1 MENSSKDENSRP
13 PPEYLFTGQEATM
26 RIGHGTTDWF
36 KIGKGIYQGCILS
49 LAYLTCMQIKKQ
61 QLELDMKQ
69 TTGSTLEKEFIKTVY
84 CHPIYLTYMQRTS

>member
-36 KIGKGIYQGCILS
+36 KIWKRVCQGYIVLLCLFKLICRVHDVKCQ
-49 LAYLTCMQIKKQ
+49 A
-61 QLELDMKQ
+61 
-69 TTGSTLEKEFIKTVY
+69 G
-84 CHPIYLTYMQRTS
+84 

>member
-36 KIGKGIYQGCILS
+36 KIGEGIK
-49 LAYLTCMQIKKQ
+49 A
-61 QLELDMKQ
+61 
-69 TTGSTLEKEFIKTVY
+69 VY
-84 CHPIYLTYMQRTS
+84 CHPAYLTYMQSTS